1 MRWRKQN
8 MAQYINMETAAHS
21 CSPHINILHWKWK
34 EKKCAR
40 LCVATLSGR
49 CDSDGLC
56 CELLIKISRVRLR
69 GNLGLKRWDQLL
81 KQSTHGDISGLS
93 NSCPPDDNL
102 QGFPEGIIYSKAS
115 SLSPWLKNASESKL
129 RIIKGCWTVIYLNFH
144 LSIFTIGWGKK
155 TKVCWDL
162 QHFYLAE
169 KEKETCDKWH

>member
-1 MRWRKQN
+1 MRWCKQN
-8 MAQYINMETAAHS
+8 IAQYINMETAAHS
-21 CSPHINILHWKWK
+21 CSPHINILRWKWK

-40 LCVATLSGR
+40 LCVATLSRR

-81 KQSTHGDISGLS
+81 KQSTHGDISVLS

-115 SLSPWLKNASESKL
+115 SLSPWLNNASESKL
-129 RIIKGCWTVIYLNFH
+129 RIIKQ
-144 LSIFTIGWGKK
+144 SIKQSKLMCTI
-155 TKVCWDL
+155 
-162 QHFYLAE
+162 H
-169 KEKETCDKWH
+169 TC